1 MKRLEIEIE
10 RKIKRMNKDEMTSFL
25 KSHNIE
31 IIKGTERRLGT
42 PAGNRA
48 YVRHYKLNETVWG
61 LHYDYMQSLRKHID
75 AMHRRITEVVTEADR
90 AANRDI
96 VGATAGLYST
106 DRDERDRLEQE
117 IENTKVK
124 LAYVEAHEP
133 EKNVDLMWWEDAE
146 NYKYLK
152 EVENYE
158 I

>member
-1 MKRLEIEIE
+1 MRRLEIE
-10 RKIKRMNKDEMTSFL
+10 RKIKRMNKNEIISFL

-31 IIKGTERRLGT
+31 IIKETERRLGT
-42 PAGNRA
+42 PAGNHA
-48 YVRHYKLNETVWG
+48 YIQHYKLNETVWE
-61 LHYDYMQSLRKHID
+61 LHYDYMQSLRNDID

-106 DRDERDRLEQE
+106 DWDERDRLEQK
-117 IENTKVK
+117 IENIEVK

-133 EKNVDLMWWEDAE
+133 ENNVDLMWWEDAE

>member
-1 MKRLEIEIE
+1 MRKLEIE
-10 RKIKRMNKDEMTSFL
+10 RKIKRMNKNEIISFL

-42 PAGNRA
+42 PAGNHA
-48 YVRHYKLNETVWG
+48 YIQHYKLNETVWG
-61 LHYDYMQSLRKHID
+61 LHYDYMQSLRNDID
-75 AMHRRITEVVTEADR
+75 AMHRHITEVVTEADR

-106 DRDERDRLEQE
+106 DWDERDRLERE
-117 IENTKVK
+117 IENIEVK
-124 LAYVEAHEP
+124 LAYVEGHEP
-133 EKNVDLMWWEDAE
+133 ENNVDLMWWEDAE